1 MSLYYYSS
9 FSAGVGRTGTFMAI
23 DMALQQ
29 AEKEGIIDIIGII
42 NKMRHKRMKM
52 IQTVV
57 SYSLWSSLLYNNFFH
72 DRINMYLLMML
83 FLSQ

>member
-1 MSLYYYSS
+1 MSLYYSS

-42 NKMRHKRMKM
+42 NKMRQKRMKM

-57 SYSLWSSLLYNNFFH
+57 SYSLWSSLLYNNFF
-72 DRINMYLLMML
+72 
-83 FLSQ
+83 S

>member
-1 MSLYYYSS
+1 MSLYYSS

-42 NKMRHKRMKM
+42 SKMRQKRMKM

-57 SYSLWSSLLYNNFFH
+57 SYSFFKNIMWSSLLYNNFFMTGSVC
-72 DRINMYLLMML
+72 ICE
-83 FLSQ
+83 

>member
-1 MSLYYYSS
+1 MSFYHPS

-42 NKMRHKRMKM
+42 NKMRQKRMKM

-57 SYSLWSSLLYNNFFH
+57 SYSLWSSLLYNNFLFSFH
-72 DRINMYLLMML
+72 DRINMYL
-83 FLSQ
+83 